1 MRLVLYFDFA
11 VSEQCFQYRECG
23 VLDRFI
29 AAGKPVFGAEY
40 RVPLSRF
47 CERSI
52 AHGFSTI
59 KKRFSL
65 RAFRRTCPPT
75 SGSPAGDP

>member
-29 AAGKPVFGAEY
+29 AAGKPVFGGEY

-65 RAFRRTCPPT
+65 KALRRTCPPT